1 MKAGNMACLL
11 LASLLV
17 LLLGASCS
25 RAGSDQIPIGEQ
37 ELPDMEMRDAW
48 YTLSQDSDDPMVM
61 HASQITIYK
70 TDRDT
75 VLENVSF
82 TQGTKLSGS
91 CDHASVATDNKHATL
106 TGKVQIHKEDG
117 ENSVTIVSEDI
128 VWDGEENTFTCE
140 GEVLVTY
147 GDGTQIRAA
156 GFSAA
161 FDENLYE
168 FGSILEG
175 TLVQ

>member
-1 MKAGNMACLL
+1 
-11 LASLLV
+11 
-17 LLLGASCS
+17 
-25 RAGSDQIPIGEQ
+25 
-37 ELPDMEMRDAW
+37 MEMENAW
-48 YTLSQDSDDPMVM
+48 YTLSQDSDSPLVM
-61 HASQITIYK
+61 HASRITIYK

-82 TQGTKLSGS
+82 TQGTELSGS
-91 CDHASVATDNKHATL
+91 CEHASVSSDNKHATL
-106 TGKVQIHKEDG
+106 AGKVQLRKEDD
-117 ENSVTIVSEDI
+117 ENSVTIVCEHI
-128 VWDGEENTFTCE
+128 IWNGEKNTFTCE

-147 GDGTQIRAA
+147 GDGTTIRAK

>member
-1 MKAGNMACLL
+1 MACLL

-17 LLLGASCS
+17 ILLVTSCT
-25 RAGSDQIPIGEQ
+25 REGSGQIPIGEQ
-37 ELPDMEMRDAW
+37 ELPDMEMQDAW
-48 YTLSQDSDDPMVM
+48 YTLSQDSDSPLVM
-61 HASQITIYK
+61 HASQITIYR

-75 VLENVSF
+75 MLENVRF
-82 TQGTKLSGS
+82 TQGAELSGS
-91 CDHASVATDNKHATL
+91 CEHASVSSDNKHAKL
-106 TGKVQIHKEDG
+106 TGKVQIHKEDA
-117 ENSVTIVSEDI
+117 ENSVTIVTEDI
-128 VWDGEENTFTCE
+128 IWDGNANTFSCE

-147 GDGTQIRAA
+147 GDGAQIRAS